1 MSWGPGS
8 PLGWA
13 GFLVGRGMA
22 WRCWLG
28 VGGWGGEARQKGTS
42 LPKTKEVGRGVPGRK
57 TQKLS
62 LSEPARPWGVP
73 AGLGSLCFLRGHRE
87 GPQYSARTLNGLIV
101 C

>member
-22 WRCWLG
+22 WGWCW
-28 VGGWGGEARQKGTS
+28 WGERRGRAERDQPSPDKGRRQGCAS
-42 LPKTKEVGRGVPGRK
+42 EENM
-57 TQKLS
+57 KLS
-62 LSEPARPWGVP
+62 LSEPAQPWGVP
-73 AGLGSLCFLRGHRE
+73 AGLGPLYFLRGHRE
-87 GPQYSARTLNGLIV
+87 GPQHSARTLNGLII